1 LTDFRK
7 KLDKVTFFEVSV
19 SVSKLQFSELQPGL
33 GLRMTVSTTSLVIN
47 ITASELH
54 VPMRIGKL
62 ICWNNDSAV

>member
-19 SVSKLQFSELQPGL
+19 SVSKLQDSELQPGL

-54 VPMRIGKL
+54 VGKL
-62 ICWNNDSAV
+62 IC